1 MTPLGIIIWHRE
13 ILDNLFETVNAVQN
27 NLEQQVDLIL
37 DSLNKLQ
44 TKEKEFFQDMLEIQH
59 QTRSMTKQ
67 IIDSSFQTLDS
78 ILLEQAIQTSEKTSL
93 DKKIQDPAIST
104 DQTPIQS
111 TRTSGKDLESRKTT
125 SDSRYGKTK
134 KSGTSRTK
142 KNSKKAN

>member
-111 TRTSGKDLESRKTT
+111 TRTSGEDLESRKTT